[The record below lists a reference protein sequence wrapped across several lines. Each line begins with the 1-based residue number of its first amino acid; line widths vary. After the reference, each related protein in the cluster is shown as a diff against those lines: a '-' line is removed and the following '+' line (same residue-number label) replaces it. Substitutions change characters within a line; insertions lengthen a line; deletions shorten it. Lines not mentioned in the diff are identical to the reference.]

1 LKTIVTTNKQ
11 GINISVMDG
20 FGGSFDSERK
30 FVSLFEDLVLNYY
43 KGIVQNLKNWSAPA
57 PKLNLSE

>member
-1 LKTIVTTNKQ
+1 
-11 GINISVMDG
+11 MDG

-43 KGIVQNLKNWSAPA
+43 EGIVQNLKNWSAPA